1 MKPEEIFADML
12 VPVICAPMFT
22 VSGPELVTACGKA
35 GIMGVLP
42 AGTARTAEEF
52 SGWVDQV
59 SADLAAHSD
68 KTGKPAG
75 PWAANLSAGS
85 ALRNGEERAKAE
97 IAACQKHRPKLVITV
112 GGDPTDL
119 VKIVHDW
126 GGLVFHDVT
135 TLKHTEKAI
144 AAGVDGL
151 ILIGGG
157 GGGHA
162 GILNPFPFVRAVR
175 KFWDK
180 TIVLAGAMSDGASV
194 RAAQYLGAD
203 LVYMG
208 TRFIATQES
217 RAPQAYKQMIV
228 DSGITDVLYTPTFTH
243 GVPACFMTASMRA
256 HGFDPKNLPPAPKR
270 GETPLTVKAWK
281 DVWAAGQGV
290 ALIDD
295 IPTVAD
301 LVARLHK
308 EYLAAAKPRGYGRG

>member
-22 VSGPELVTACGKA
+22 VSGPELVTACGRA

-97 IAACQKHRPKLVITV
+97 IAACQKHKPKLVITV

-144 AAGVDGL
+144 DAGVDGL

-157 GGGHA
+157 GGVHTDLHA
-162 GILNPFPFVRAVR
+162 WRAGEFHDR
-175 KFWDK
+175 LDARQWFR
-180 TIVLAGAMSDGASV
+180 SEEP
-194 RAAQYLGAD
+194 AACA
-203 LVYMG
+203 
-208 TRFIATQES
+208 
-217 RAPQAYKQMIV
+217 QARR
-228 DSGITDVLYTPTFTH
+228 D
-243 GVPACFMTASMRA
+243 A
-256 HGFDPKNLPPAPKR
+256 
-270 GETPLTVKAWK
+270 
-281 DVWAAGQGV
+281 AAGEAVEGCV
-290 ALIDD
+290 GGRAGRC
-295 IPTVAD
+295 AH
-301 LVARLHK
+301 RRHSHR
-308 EYLAAAKPRGYGRG
+308 RGTG